1 MINMDYRSTVEYRSQ
16 LYPDVTVT
24 LKRVSF
30 SRRNDLTRLLA
41 PLAAKAR
48 SLAASTNDKDVA
60 EASMV
65 RREMARLVLEWG
77 IVDVAGIHVDGA
89 PITKQLLLE
98 DGPEELPMEI
108 LGELQRQ
115 ISLDEEQ
122 RKN

>member
-1 MINMDYRSTVEYRSQ
+1 
-16 LYPDVTVT
+16 
-24 LKRVSF
+24 
-30 SRRNDLTRLLA
+30 
-41 PLAAKAR
+41 
-48 SLAASTNDKDVA
+48 
-60 EASMV
+60 MV
-65 RREMARLVLEWG
+65 KREMARMVLEWG